1 MRYGPESARKRGYT
15 WQWEKARAA
24 FLAEHPLCRRCGDAG
39 VTTAATVVDHVTPH
53 AGDTGLFWDRSN
65 WQPLCRRCHDVKTAT
80 EDGGFG
86 RIAYSALPRWLTP
99 ATCELHIVCGPP
111 GSGKSTH
118 AADAA
123 RAGRGDVIDLDA
135 IVSQLARQPIY
146 QCTDQRVLALAM
158 RERNDRLGRL
168 SQLPASR
175 AVWFIVSAAGAQ
187 HRQWWR
193 ATLRPKTLTLIPA
206 TFEQCIQRIK
216 ADPRRAGFEDAH
228 IAAARQWFE
237 REAQD
242 RPMHSSACGVD
253 GLPTDPAHP
262 WNLGA
267 AAAD

>member
-1 MRYGPESARKRGYT
+1 MRHSPESARKRGYT

-24 FLAEHPLCRRCGDAG
+24 FLSEHPLCRRCGDAG
-39 VTTAATVVDHVTPH
+39 VTTPANVVDHITPH
-53 AGDTGLFWDRSN
+53 NGDPALFWDRAN
-65 WQPLCRRCHDVKTAT
+65 WQPLCKRCHDVKTAT

-86 RIAYSALPRWLTP
+86 RIAYSALPRWLMP

-123 RAGRGDVIDLDA
+123 RAGRGDVIDLDV

-168 SQLPASR
+168 SQMPTNR
-175 AVWFIVSAAGAQ
+175 AVWFIVSAPGE
-187 HRQWWR
+187 RQRDWWR
-193 ATLRPKTLTLIPA
+193 ATLKPRTLTLMPA
-206 TFEQCIQRIK
+206 ALGQCIERIS
-216 ADPRRAGFEDAH
+216 ADPRRAGVRQQHIDA
-228 IAAARQWFE
+228 AQRWFE
-237 REAQD
+237 REQQD
-242 RPMHSSACGVD
+242 RPVHSSACGVD

-262 WNLGA
+262 WNVGA

>member
-24 FLAEHPLCRRCGDAG
+24 YLTEHPLCVRCAAAG
-39 VTTAATVVDHVTPH
+39 VTTPATVVDHVTPH
-53 AGDTGLFWDRSN
+53 QGDTGLFWDRGN
-65 WQPLCRRCHDVKTAT
+65 WQALCKRCHDVKTAT

-86 RIAYSALPRWLTP
+86 RIAYQALPRWLQP

-118 AADAA
+118 AAQQ
-123 RAGRGDVIDLDA
+123 RRGDVIDLDV

-146 QCTDQRVLALAM
+146 RCTDPRVRALAM
-158 RERNDRLGRL
+158 RERNERLGRL

-175 AVWFIVSAAGAQ
+175 AVWFIVSAPGER
-187 HRQWWR
+187 HREWWR
-193 ATLRPKTLTLIPA
+193 ATLHPRSLVVMRATLS
-206 TFEQCIQRIK
+206 QCIERIRS
-216 ADPRRAGFEDAH
+216 DPRRAGHEDEH
-228 IAAARQWFE
+228 IAWARRWFD

-242 RPMHSSACGVD
+242 RPVISSACGID